1 MRIGH
6 YAVVDGREYPA
17 DAQYRHIWIYS
28 STSPPDHDGWAPFW
42 DGRWRREVQQSE
54 VTSLVHVTTV
64 ATFDSLLVTVLS
76 VDRTTG
82 KIGFVASPGPGP
94 ADKQLAHPPHSELS
108 PILDNAASIEGWYGE
123 VEPHRLTDVRSSTA
137 ELDVSLY
144 GIPRPA

>member
-1 MRIGH
+1 MRLGH

-28 STSPPDHDGWAPFW
+28 STPPEDQDRWEASPG
-42 DGRWRREVQQSE
+42 GRWRREVQQSE

-64 ATFDSLLVTVLS
+64 ATFESLRVTVVS

-82 KIGFVASPGPGP
+82 KIAFVASPGPGP

-123 VEPHRLTDVRSSTA
+123 VEPHRLTDVRSSTE
-137 ELDVSLY
+137 ELDVTLY
-144 GIPRPA
+144 GIPRPT